1 VFWDLGVYD
10 TQMKKLITLGILAA
24 GIAAADIPF
33 PQCLPCPP
41 PPPSGCQVVTQEP
54 ITVYVPIYIGG
65 YGYVMVPQIQYITV
79 YRPC

>member
-1 VFWDLGVYD
+1 
-10 TQMKKLITLGILAA
+10 MKKLLLLCILVA
-24 GIAAADIPF
+24 GGAFADIGF
-33 PQCLPCPP
+33 PQCLPCITPP
-41 PPPSGCQVVTQEP
+41 PGCQVATEVP